1 MTKEILNGI
10 VDGTKDIS
18 NYFDL
23 NDPINIEG
31 VENQEDLYHAFKL
44 IAKSDAFNNDLTN
57 VNASFCSLTLSL
69 NNHRRSEAIL
79 FVLISSLTQHRGRL
93 SFTFFAGSEV
103 WVLVVSMTIS

>member
-44 IAKSDAFNNDLTN
+44 IAKSDAFNNDLSN
-57 VNASFCSLTLSL
+57 YL
-69 NNHRRSEAIL
+69 NNAKFSPED
-79 FVLISSLTQHRGRL
+79 ISSGDR
-93 SFTFFAGSEV
+93 V
-103 WVLVVSMTIS
+103 WSLGIKAVLENNNYVYDKTKGWIRTKRKVTKN